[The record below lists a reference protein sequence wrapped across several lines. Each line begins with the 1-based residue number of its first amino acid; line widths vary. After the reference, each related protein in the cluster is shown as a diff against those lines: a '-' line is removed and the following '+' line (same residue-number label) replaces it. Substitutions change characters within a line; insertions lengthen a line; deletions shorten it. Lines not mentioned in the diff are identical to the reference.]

1 MVKCKEKNLDTMT
14 KPDLVN
20 SELIFPVPW
29 AFHCD
34 CFIFHSKYL
43 QAHNILELTTSV
55 DMFKGY
61 ANSRA
66 ILAREGMLFLK
77 SYNFMYNGNGE
88 NEQNLPQHFPK
99 LSVILWI

>member
-1 MVKCKEKNLDTMT
+1 MT
-14 KPDLVN
+14 KPYLVN
-20 SELIFPVPW
+20 SELTFRVPW
-29 AFHCD
+29 AFVISRFHCD
-34 CFIFHSKYL
+34 CFIFQSKYL